1 MPQYAWVDTGP
12 FLLQGE
18 GKAACLLVHGFA
30 GTPAEVRPLAE
41 RLAAL
46 GVTAY
51 APVLPGH
58 ASTSDALL
66 RHSRHEWSRTV
77 EDAWLWLKESH
88 ETVFVAGLSMG
99 ALITCKLAH
108 QHTLDGIILMAPAL
122 VARDRRLRFAGAL
135 SFLADF
141 VPEVP
146 VPRGGLVDPRAWK
159 QMWHYERRSLRAL
172 SQLYKLQFEARRV
185 LPTIQIP
192 TLIFHG
198 LRDLTVPER
207 SAREVFERLGTSDKE
222 LIWLEHS
229 GHCLSADGEVDQV
242 AQRIAEFISLKS
254 TPQP

>member
-12 FLLQGE
+12 FLLKGE
-18 GKAACLLVHGFA
+18 GKVACLLVHGFA
-30 GTPAEVRPLAE
+30 GTPAEVRPLADQ
-41 RLAAL
+41 LAGL
-46 GVTAY
+46 GITAY

-58 ASTSDALL
+58 ASTSEALL
-66 RHSRHEWSRTV
+66 RHTRHEWSNTV
-77 EDAWLWLKESH
+77 EEAWLWLKESH
-88 ETVFVAGLSMG
+88 ETVIVCGLSMG
-99 ALITCKLAH
+99 ALITCKLAQRH
-108 QHTLDGIILMAPAL
+108 VLDGIVLMAPAL

-141 VPEVP
+141 VPEVR

-172 SQLYKLQFEARRV
+172 SQLYKLQFEARRA
-185 LPTIQIP
+185 LPTIQVP

-207 SAREVFERLGTSDKE
+207 SAVEVYERLGTRNKE

-229 GHCLSADGEVDQV
+229 GHCLSADGEVGVV
-242 AQRIAEFISLKS
+242 AERIATFIASNSK
-254 TPQP
+254 PH